1 MDIFNEIIATDLNA
15 DEAYFHRAKC
25 ELNLRLFRF
34 AEEDAHDAIQLNP
47 HRLDYY
53 VQLAEILQA
62 KEKFVESMKV
72 CNNGLKLNVN
82 NAELLEIQR
91 KCKDQIEEQTSVQPL
106 SASSVS
112 DLMELGKVFCE
123 FQNWKQA
130 EVIFDRVHKQQHD
143 PRRSTDERIFLL
155 LFVPASFGSVQRGA
169 K

>member
-1 MDIFNEIIATDLNA
+1 MDIFNQIIATDLNA

-130 EVIFDRVHKQQHD
+130 EVIFDRVQ
-143 PRRSTDERIFLL
+143 
-155 LFVPASFGSVQRGA
+155 
-169 K
+169 